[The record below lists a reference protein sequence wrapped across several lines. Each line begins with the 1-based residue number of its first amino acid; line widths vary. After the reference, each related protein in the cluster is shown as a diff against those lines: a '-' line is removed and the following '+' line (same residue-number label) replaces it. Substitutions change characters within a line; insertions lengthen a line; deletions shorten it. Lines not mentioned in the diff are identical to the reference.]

1 MQPAE
6 FRARLDRVPRGDR
19 DAWLDAQLGI
29 TDIPDDIALP
39 IGCVPYLPC
48 PIGRLVRVIDRAQI
62 RDTDVFVD
70 VGSGVGRAA
79 AAVHLLTGARAIG
92 LEIQPQLVEVSRA
105 LAPMVSTTLLDA
117 GDPAAD
123 IPQGTIYF
131 LYCPFSGDRL
141 ARFLAN
147 LRRLGTSSAMRIV
160 CLDMTLPDRPWLAQE
175 PHDDVDIAIYRM
187 I

>member
-1 MQPAE
+1 MPPAE
-6 FRARLDRVPRGDR
+6 FRASMERVPRGDR

-29 TDIPDDIALP
+29 SDVPDDIALP

-48 PIGRLVRVIDRAQI
+48 PIGRLVRVVDLAQI
-62 RDTDVFVD
+62 RETDVFVD
-70 VGSGVGRAA
+70 VGSGIGRAA

-105 LAPMVSTTLLDA
+105 LAPMVTTVQVDA
-117 GDPAAD
+117 GDANAEMPH
-123 IPQGTIYF
+123 GTVYF

-147 LRRLGTSSAMRIV
+147 VRRIGTSSDIRIV

-175 PHDDVDIAIYRM
+175 PTGDVDIAIYRT